1 MQPSRMTAISVPVAA
16 FVCVIL
22 MAGCAQTDDDT
33 ATVGADT
40 AADTTAA
47 ASLTSIADVGFQT
60 PESVLY
66 DEQADVY
73 IVSNINGEPLGADG
87 NGFISRI
94 RPTGDV
100 ESLKWID
107 GEADGITLNAPKGM
121 ALSGDTLFVADIDS
135 VRAFHRT
142 TGAPLGARGIT
153 GASFLNDLA
162 TGSDGTLYVTDTG
175 MDASFSPTGTDAI
188 HRFDATGP
196 RSFAGAPDLAAPNGI
211 VADDGGIIVV
221 GFGGPVIQRI
231 AAGGG
236 APDSVATLP
245 AGQLD
250 GVVRTSDGTLYVS
263 SWEGQAVY
271 RVSPDGTVSTVVE
284 NVEAPADIGWDTRR
298 HRLLIPLFNGN
309 RIEVRE
315 IH

>member
-1 MQPSRMTAISVPVAA
+1 MQLPRMTAMSVPVSGLLCAVLVAA
-16 FVCVIL
+16 
-22 MAGCAQTDDDT
+22 CAQTDDD
-33 ATVGADT
+33 AAPV
-40 AADTTAA
+40 AADTTADTTA
-47 ASLTSIADVGFQT
+47 SASLTSIADVGFQT

-66 DEQADVY
+66 DERADVY

-87 NGFISRI
+87 NGFISRV
-94 RPTGDV
+94 RPTGEV

-107 GEADGITLNAPKGM
+107 GEADGIALNAPKGM

-142 TGAPLGARGIT
+142 TGAPLGARGIA

-162 TGSDGTLYVTDTG
+162 IASDGTLYVTDMG

-188 HRFDATGP
+188 HRFDANGS
-196 RSFAGAPDLAAPNGI
+196 RSFAGAADLAAPNGI

-236 APDSVATLP
+236 RPDSIATLP

-250 GVVRTSDGTLYVS
+250 GVVRTSDGTLFVS

-271 RVSPDGTVSTVVE
+271 RVSPDGAVSTVVE

-298 HRLLIPLFNGN
+298 QRLLIPLFNGN
-309 RIEVRE
+309 RVEVRE
-315 IH
+315 VR